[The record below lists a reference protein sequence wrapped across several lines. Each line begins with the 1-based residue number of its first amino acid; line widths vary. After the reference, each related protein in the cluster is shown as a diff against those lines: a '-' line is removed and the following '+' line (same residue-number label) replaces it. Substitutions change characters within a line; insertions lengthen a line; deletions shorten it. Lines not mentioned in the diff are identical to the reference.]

1 MPILIK
7 GCMQHLF
14 HVAAKRFCNDC
25 INMYAE
31 CSKLR
36 SILIEL
42 QSCRFNSIALIMS
55 WGTLNI
61 TSCGHGWF
69 LVSLVLFQS
78 FIQRDLVRL
87 MKPSVAQR
95 EYSVS
100 LCAVG
105 GLYSAS
111 SEKRSSKH
119 QLIFLQLVK
128 KQILFFVDFYQ
139 SNAPIFHSLDLLSAS
154 SIFLLGVPVSFK
166 HCITQCCPCPI
177 TMLRVRDYGTK
188 SKTLNTCSGLC
199 WRFLNIKSL
208 IANSSVQPVALL

>member
-7 GCMQHLF
+7 GFMQHLF
-14 HVAAKRFCNDC
+14 HVAAKRFCNNC

-31 CSKLR
+31 CSKLW

-55 WGTLNI
+55 WGALNI
-61 TSCGHGWF
+61 TGCGHGWF

-78 FIQRDLVRL
+78 FIQRDFVRL
-87 MKPSVAQR
+87 MKYSVAQR
-95 EYSVS
+95 EYRVS
-100 LCAVG
+100 LCSVG

-139 SNAPIFHSLDLLSAS
+139 SNAPIFHSLDLLSAG

-177 TMLRVRDYGTK
+177 RMLRVQ
-188 SKTLNTCSGLC
+188 GL
-199 WRFLNIKSL
+199 WHKIKNIQY
-208 IANSSVQPVALL
+208 VQLYMLAFSQHKVAHC